1 MFDEFRERRNLRN
14 LRREISVLEKKTAGW
29 DWRAA
34 EWFGKDSEQA
44 KEQEKLQDKLY
55 PLKQRLDAIETER
68 LTKKARQLGIEIPSN
83 RTWWWD
89 DLDYVSSPDEATFYL
104 TDIGKAGV
112 SKLIREERRKNIEW
126 WVKTI
131 TPILGALISL
141 LGLVIALISVSKK

>member
-1 MFDEFRERRNLRN
+1 MFDEFRDHRNLRK

-29 DWRAA
+29 DWRVA

-44 KEQEKLQDKLY
+44 KEQEKLQNKLY

-68 LTKKARQLGIEIPSN
+68 LTKKARQLGIEIPST

-89 DLDYVSSPDEATFYL
+89 DLDYVSSPGEATFYL

-112 SKLIREERRKNIEW
+112 SKLIREEKRKNIEW

-141 LGLVIALISVSKK
+141 LGIVVALISVSKK

>member
-1 MFDEFRERRNLRN
+1 MFDEFRECRNLQ
-14 LRREISVLEKKTAGW
+14 REISVLEKKTAGW

-34 EWFGKDSEQA
+34 EWFGKDSEQT
-44 KEQEKLQDKLY
+44 KEQEKLQNKLY
-55 PLKQRLDAIETER
+55 SLKQRLDAIETER
-68 LTKKARQLGIEIPSN
+68 LTKKALQLGIELLPN

-112 SKLIREERRKNIEW
+112 SKIIREERRKNIEW

-141 LGLVIALISVSKK
+141 LGLVVALISVSKK